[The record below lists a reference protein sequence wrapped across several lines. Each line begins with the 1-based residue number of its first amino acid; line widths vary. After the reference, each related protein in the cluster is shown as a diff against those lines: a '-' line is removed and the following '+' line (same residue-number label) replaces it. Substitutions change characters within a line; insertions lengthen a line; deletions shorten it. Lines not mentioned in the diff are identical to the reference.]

1 MSPPHSFPRPYQ
13 HQKQLYRVVTA
24 TGIYLL
30 SGAPTTD
37 AAHANLG
44 CREMTTLGAGL
55 CHLPCQINRAWDFVS
70 LS

>member
-1 MSPPHSFPRPYQ
+1 MSPPHSFPHPYQ
-13 HQKQLYRVVTA
+13 HQKQLYRAVTA

-30 SGAPTTD
+30 LGAPTTA

-44 CREMTTLGAGL
+44 CREMTALGAGL
-55 CHLPCQINRAWDFVS
+55 CHLSCLINRAWDFMS